1 MSALL
6 ELSGVAASY
15 GGRRIVEEVGLRVE
29 AGEIATII
37 GHNGSGK
44 STLLKAIFNL
54 VPWRSGEI
62 RFDGRDVLALA
73 PDRIL
78 AAGIAY
84 IPQNRS
90 VFPRLTV
97 AENLRMGAYL
107 LSDARLAKER
117 TGAVEALFPVLVERR
132 NQLAGTMSGGE
143 QRMLEVARALLM
155 EPKLIMLDEPS
166 IGLAPKMVDAVFRAV
181 RVLRDRGKAVLMVE
195 QNVNKALAVSDRGY
209 VMELGRIRLEDRAA
223 NLIGDERVKRLYMG
237 RRAS

>member
-6 ELSGVAASY
+6 EVSAVSASY
-15 GGRRIVEEVGLRVE
+15 GGRRILEDVSLHV
-29 AGEIATII
+29 ATGEIATIV

-44 STLLKAIFNL
+44 STLLKTIFNL
-54 VPWRSGEI
+54 VPWRQGLI
-62 RFDGRDVLALA
+62 RLQGRDLAGLA

-90 VFPRLTV
+90 VFPRLTI

-107 LSDARLAKER
+107 LRDLNLVRER
-117 TGAVEALFPVLVERR
+117 IATVAALFPVLVERR
-132 NQLAGTMSGGE
+132 AQLAGTLSGGE

-155 EPKLIMLDEPS
+155 DPKLIMLDEPS
-166 IGLAPKMVDAVFRAV
+166 VGLAPKMVDAVFRTV
-181 RVLRDRGKAVLMVE
+181 RLLRDQGKAVLMVE
-195 QNVNKALAVSDRGY
+195 QNVNKALAISDRGY

-223 NLIGDERVKRLYMG
+223 HLIGDERVKRLYMG